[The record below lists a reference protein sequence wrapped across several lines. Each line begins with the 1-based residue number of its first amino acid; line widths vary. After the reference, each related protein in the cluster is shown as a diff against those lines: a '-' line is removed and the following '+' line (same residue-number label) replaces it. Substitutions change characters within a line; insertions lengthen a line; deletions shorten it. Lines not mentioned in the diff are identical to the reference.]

1 MFLLHMLQGISL
13 FKIFFINHL
22 PKQSTVSMVQ
32 NDIHSVTS
40 NDSFLYISNTSMLS
54 SHACNKALLLY
65 LSDYNPAVLGNII
78 MAT

>member
-1 MFLLHMLQGISL
+1 MVFLHMLQGISL
-13 FKIFFINHL
+13 FKLFFLSTIYQ
-22 PKQSTVSMVQ
+22 KSTVSMVQ

-40 NDSFLYISNTSMLS
+40 NDSFVYISNTSMLS